1 VLHTRVPMTT
11 PGSPSVALVPWSSLA
26 FDAILDLLRRNRE
39 HLAPWEPLRGPD
51 HLTEEMQR
59 RLLAEADQAE
69 RTGREAGFGVAEVS
83 SGALVGRVRISGI
96 QRGAFQNA
104 HLGYFIDRDRCGR
117 GYATEAVGAVTRW
130 AFTTAGLHR
139 LQASVMP
146 HNVASIRVLEKAGY
160 RREGLSLRYL
170 KIAGGW
176 RDHLLY
182 ARTVEDGL

>member
-1 VLHTRVPMTT
+1 MTA
-11 PGSPSVALVPWSSLA
+11 PVSPSVALVPWSSLA

-69 RTGREAGFGVAEVS
+69 RAGREAGFGVTEVP
-83 SGALVGRVRISGI
+83 SGALVGHVRISGI
-96 QRGAFQNA
+96 ERGAFQSA

-146 HNVASIRVLEKAGY
+146 HNLASIRVLEKAGY
-160 RREGLSLRYL
+160 RREGLSVRYL
-170 KIAGGW
+170 KIAGSW
-176 RDHLLY
+176 RDHLLF
-182 ARTVEDGL
+182 ARTVEDGP